1 VSVISTSLGR
11 HSVCGWQF
19 VAGGLPLLCRSVYD
33 PPMRRTL
40 MDILACPLCKAEL
53 RLEATTEEP
62 AAAGDPSG
70 PEVVEGSLTCT
81 ACGEVYPITGGIPN
95 LLPPDLREAMAA
107 DAAKPSGH

>member
-1 VSVISTSLGR
+1 
-11 HSVCGWQF
+11 
-19 VAGGLPLLCRSVYD
+19 
-33 PPMRRTL
+33 MRRTL

-62 AAAGDPSG
+62 ALAGDPSG
-70 PEVVEGSLTCT
+70 PEVIEGSLTCT
-81 ACGEVYPITGGIPN
+81 ACGEIYPITEGIPN